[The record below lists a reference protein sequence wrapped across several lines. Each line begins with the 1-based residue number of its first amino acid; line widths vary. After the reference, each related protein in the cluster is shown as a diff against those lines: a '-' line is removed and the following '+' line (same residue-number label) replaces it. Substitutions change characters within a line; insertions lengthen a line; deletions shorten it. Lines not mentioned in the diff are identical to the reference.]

1 MTEQDRPH
9 PPLEP
14 PHLSEEPPPSPG
26 SEAQAAELAAL
37 EAMLPPPAG
46 EPAVA
51 PDVATGE
58 RLP

>member
-1 MTEQDRPH
+1 VTDQDRPH

-14 PHLSEEPPPSPG
+14 PDLTEPPPSPG

-37 EAMLPPPAG
+37 EAMLPPPVG

-51 PDVATGE
+51 PDEPSGE
-58 RLP
+58 PPR